1 MVAPFS
7 FQSFFWIIIAGICTF
22 SCTPSSKHDAPDAAA
37 EWLADFGK
45 SPVYYPDSL
54 PPHDSVS
61 LRSFYLFMPDGVPLA
76 IDLYLPEK
84 PAPANDIPAILIM
97 TRYWRALDNNNVPPV
112 AKRWTSYGY
121 AVLMVDARGTG
132 ASFGTRP
139 WELFSGEIKDYGA
152 VVDWIITQP
161 WSNGRVGATGG
172 SYLGSTA
179 ELLTVNQHPAVRVVI
194 PKFNEFDVYTDII
207 YPGGGLL
214 KSFISLWGDMVTA
227 MDLHQMERG
236 IVRRADQ
243 TGDSLRLAAL
253 EHVANGK
260 VYEQALL
267 GSAKNVPQ
275 GLPYDSISPLGLAK
289 AIEASETPMS
299 NWGSWMDAGTADGV
313 LKRFSTFSNRQIG
326 VIGAWSH
333 GGGHHTSPFLP
344 EDTPSNPSP
353 QAQFLQDLKLM
364 DHYLKDLPATIPDES
379 VLFYY
384 TMGEEAW
391 HITRQWPPKGHRLTP
406 WYFGEAGALDPQI
419 PSSETGE
426 DFYEIDFEHSTGV
439 QNRWYTQL
447 GVGDVRYPD
456 RLAAS
461 EQLLVYTSAPLT
473 APLELTG
480 HPVAHLQLA
489 TSSDE
494 GMVFVYLEAVK
505 PDGEVLYISEGQLN
519 LLHRKEAAEKPWTLE
534 VPFRTFRLEDTLTV
548 VPGVRMDLHFA
559 LLPTSV
565 VIPAGYRLRISVGG
579 HDKDTFARYP
589 EVGESSFTIYRNLA
603 NPSFVELPI
612 IE

>member
-22 SCTPSSKHDAPDAAA
+22 SCTPSAKHDAPDAAA

-45 SPVYYPDSL
+45 SPGYYPDSL

-61 LRSFYLFMPDGVPLA
+61 LRSFYLPMPDGVPLA

-84 PAPANDIPAILIM
+84 PTPANDIPAILIM
-97 TRYWRALDNNNVPPV
+97 TRYWRALDNNNIPPV

-139 WELFSGEIKDYGA
+139 WELFSGEIRDYGA
-152 VVDWIITQP
+152 VVDWIIAQP

-227 MDLHQMERG
+227 MDLHQMEQG

-419 PSSETGE
+419 PSSEAGE

-447 GVGDVRYPD
+447 GGGDVRYPD

-473 APLELTG
+473 VPLELTG

-489 TSSDE
+489 TSSDQ
-494 GMVFVYLEAVK
+494 GMVFVYLETVK
-505 PDGEVLYISEGQLN
+505 PDGEVLYLSEGQLN

-565 VIPAGYRLRISVGG
+565 VIPAGYRLRISIGG

-589 EVGESSFTIYRNLA
+589 ETGSATFTVFRNLSSH
-603 NPSFVELPI
+603 SFVELPI